1 MKNNI
6 YKLEGNANYSNDY
19 KTIYVDIKI
28 SSLAENSKTLPKKDI
43 ANIISLAL
51 LNVKKDEEENDSTL
65 AADNF
70 ISFGKISLEY
80 PIKKRLPAFLRKNS
94 EILLEIQENDQI
106 IAEVIAGAIKTL
118 AKEDAKFVPHVLS
131 TIMKLQKLNK
141 NLLSFDLAQSRQSLS
156 KWLHGKAKISDKNLI
171 KLASLIVPE
180 VKNVLK
186 KMKHTTIK

>member
-28 SSLAENSKTLPKKDI
+28 SSLAENSKALSKKDI

-70 ISFGKISLEY
+70 ISFGKISL
-80 PIKKRLPAFLRKNS
+80 LFGAVCAAAATVMGLVGGFL
-94 EILLEIQENDQI
+94 L
-106 IAEVIAGAIKTL
+106 
-118 AKEDAKFVPHVLS
+118 
-131 TIMKLQKLNK
+131 
-141 NLLSFDLAQSRQSLS
+141 
-156 KWLHGKAKISDKNLI
+156 
-171 KLASLIVPE
+171 
-180 VKNVLK
+180 
-186 KMKHTTIK
+186 

>member
-28 SSLAENSKTLPKKDI
+28 SSLAENSKALPKKDI

-65 AADNF
+65 VADNF

-80 PIKKRLPAFLRKNS
+80 PVKKRLPAFLRKNS

-118 AKEDAKFVPHVLS
+118 AKEDVKFVPHVLS